1 MQFIVLCNLQESGL
15 SRVSTTFPQI
25 TKKNTNW
32 RHNSL
37 AGTDHWNSKLTKY
50 ILCEKDNYS
59 VFLIFHNTIFS
70 EYLEL
75 NNQKLMLIPLKC
87 LFCVLLDGE
96 RVIEDL
102 LEKKFYTWLEL
113 RENFGWFLQN
123 CIFRYFLTRSI
134 RWIFDL
140 IFFSFLDNNYD
151 I

>member
-1 MQFIVLCNLQESGL
+1 MQFIVLYNLQESGL

-75 NNQKLMLIPLKC
+75 NNPKLMLIPLEC
-87 LFCVLLDGE
+87 LFWWWKGHWGPFGEKVLYLIGVKE
-96 RVIEDL
+96 R
-102 LEKKFYTWLEL
+102 FWLIFAIMHFSIFPYAFNTMSL
-113 RENFGWFLQN
+113 RSN
-123 CIFRYFLTRSI
+123 
-134 RWIFDL
+134 L
-140 IFFSFLDNNYD
+140 IFF
-151 I
+151 IRQ